1 MYAHLWKED
10 MLAKAKRE
18 EMEAVLQIE
27 RNKEM
32 LKVGVG
38 SQLLCTWCV
47 YVQITFPTEISVR
60 AIRMYIDEAVHHVYA
75 VYRFTCMYVNVL
87 PPNVDPQ
94 PAEGSQS
101 TRGRE
106 QEGVEG
112 TGGSAVGKYC
122 VVCECACSSVG
133 V

>member
-47 YVQITFPTEISVR
+47 YVQITFPTEIYVCTLMKLC
-60 AIRMYIDEAVHHVYA
+60 IMYIYA